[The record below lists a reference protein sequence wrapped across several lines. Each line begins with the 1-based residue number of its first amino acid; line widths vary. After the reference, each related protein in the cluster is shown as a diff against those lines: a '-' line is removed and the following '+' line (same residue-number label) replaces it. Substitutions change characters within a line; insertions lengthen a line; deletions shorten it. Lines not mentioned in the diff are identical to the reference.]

1 MADTIQDAFPA
12 FTARGA
18 CKYLQGSAA
27 RLVTFRRADLAS
39 IRETQFRKMREWPEE
54 REFR

>member
-39 IRETQFRKMREWPEE
+39 IRETQFRKTREWPEE